1 MPTPLFDLCWQNYRM
16 TLGDQTRIMGIL
28 NVTPDSFSD
37 GGHFFGADRAL
48 AHAEKMVAD
57 GADIIDVGGE
67 SSRPFSDPVSEDEEA
82 RRVLPIIAHL
92 AKRVPVPISIDTTK
106 SVIARQAIDVGASII
121 NDISSLRLDPIIGDI
136 AAAHDVLLI
145 LMHMKGTPKTMQIAP
160 VYDDLIA
167 EIHEFLADAVFRA
180 VACGV
185 RPSRIIIDPGIGF
198 GKTVAHNLRIINKMD
213 CFSDLNAPILAGP
226 SRKAFIRKILISEN
240 GDEPSP
246 DHIHVA
252 VGTQAAVAAAV
263 LSGAHMVRVH
273 DVAATR
279 TTLRIVDAIKNAV
292 NLSGESETV

>member
-16 TLGDQTRIMGIL
+16 ALGDQTRIMGIL

-37 GGHFFGADRAL
+37 GGRFFGADRAL

-106 SVIARQAIDVGASII
+106 SVIARQAIDAGASII

-145 LMHMKGTPKTMQIAP
+145 LMHMKGTPKTMQVAP
-160 VYDDLIA
+160 VYDDLIG
-167 EIHEFLADAVFRA
+167 EIHYFLADAMSRA
-180 VACGV
+180 IARGV

-198 GKTVAHNLRIINKMD
+198 GKTVSHNLRIINKMD

-246 DHIHVA
+246 DHIDVT

-273 DVAATR
+273 DVAAAR
-279 TTLRIVDAIKNAV
+279 TTLRIVDAVKNACQP
-292 NLSGESETV
+292 